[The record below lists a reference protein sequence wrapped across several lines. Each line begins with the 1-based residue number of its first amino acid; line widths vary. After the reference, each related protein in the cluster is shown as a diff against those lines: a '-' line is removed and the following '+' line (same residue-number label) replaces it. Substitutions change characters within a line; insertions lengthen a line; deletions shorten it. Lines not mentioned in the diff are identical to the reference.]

1 MRKNDWLSKR
11 SNTFSTLCGE
21 SFTRGEVLSVHVG
34 LVAMLLMGAIV
45 NSLGTLF

>member
-11 SNTFSTLCGE
+11 NNTFSTLCGE
-21 SFTRGEVLSVHVG
+21 NFTHWEVLSVHVG

>member
-21 SFTRGEVLSVHVG
+21 SFTHGEVLMVHAW
-34 LVAMLLMGAIV
+34 LLAMLLMGAIV
-45 NSLGTLF
+45 NSLETLF

>member
-21 SFTRGEVLSVHVG
+21 SFTHGEVLSVHVG